1 MEQNRKPID
10 KSMPYGHLIFDK
22 GGKNIQWR
30 KDNLFNNWCWEN
42 WSTICKRM
50 KLEHFLTPYTKI
62 NSKWIKDL
70 NVRPETIKLLEENT
84 QAKHSPTYITAGSSM
99 THLPEYWK

>member
-1 MEQNRKPID
+1 
-10 KSMPYGHLIFDK
+10 
-22 GGKNIQWR
+22 
-30 KDNLFNNWCWEN
+30 
-42 WSTICKRM
+42 M

-70 NVRPETIKLLEENT
+70 NVRPETIKLIEEN
-84 QAKHSPTYITAGSSM
+84 HSLTYITAGSSM